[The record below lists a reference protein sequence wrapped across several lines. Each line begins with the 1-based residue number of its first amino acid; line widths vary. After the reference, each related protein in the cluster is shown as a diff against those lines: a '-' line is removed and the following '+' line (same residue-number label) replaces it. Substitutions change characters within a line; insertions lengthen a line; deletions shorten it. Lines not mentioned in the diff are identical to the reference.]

1 MVPFLDIAPYPPI
14 KDISRPIRNIVKD
27 TVDTVS
33 GVAQQVSDNV
43 QSTGT
48 GGKIA
53 LWGAIAAALV
63 ALGFLIFFV
72 VQYRKRAQLGH
83 ALS

>member
-14 KDISRPIRNIVKD
+14 KDTRTLREVIKD

-43 QSTGT
+43 QSSGT

-72 VQYRKRAQLGH
+72 AQYRKRARLGH

>member
-14 KDISRPIRNIVKD
+14 KDVPRPIRNIVKD

-72 VQYRKRAQLGH
+72 AQYRKRARLGH